1 MAKSR
6 SLAQAKRAQQGRAKK
21 QQQAKA
27 LGGNKPPVSSALKAY
42 RLARLDTLL
51 AKAEAPLREAFAQ
64 GAGRLP
70 AVLFLSFTDG
80 MARARVMHATGA
92 TPDAAWQALGQQ
104 LARETLA
111 GAKVRFVR
119 LEWVESVRSA
129 SWQQAEQLM
138 TRTKRNYFRYGI
150 ALDADF
156 RYPLLEQ
163 EINANAVL
171 YAGHQVE
178 HARLNPGNYR
188 VYTRARFGKAQPV
201 PEPAQQVGL
210 FTTRGFFMQAGEEPV
225 AINGHTDGVAGRDVG
240 RRAVAPLDA
249 PEVTGLITQS
259 SRFLAEQVNG
269 RGHFVY
275 GIHPCF
281 DRDINTYNTLRHT
294 STTYAM
300 LEAWEI
306 PREPALK
313 QAIERSIGY
322 LTGELIRDYTAPGGE
337 RLAYLTDQNNEI
349 KLGGNAVSLLALVKY
364 TELTGDERHLPLM
377 EGLALGIRHMQ
388 DPRTGQ
394 MVHVLNA
401 DDLSVKEAF
410 RIIYYDGEA
419 AFGLM
424 RLYGLTGDERWLETV
439 VTAFDYFIE
448 QKHWQVHDHWL
459 SYCVNELTQ
468 YRPEERYFR
477 FGIQNVAGYL
487 DFVIE
492 RITTFPTLLEL
503 MMAAHKML
511 LRLEQSD
518 QHRHLLRQIDKDK
531 FYRALETRARHLLNG
546 FFWPEV
552 AMFFKNP
559 QRILGSF
566 FIRHH
571 GFRVR
576 IDDVEHY
583 LSGFVAYLQHYL
595 PEPYRS
601 SERPRAASP
610 AAGEGTP
617 APVSAPASE
626 AESASGQGWNAWHL
640 SQATPGE
647 WATPPAEGWQA
658 TGLSFT
664 RLSFQPGHM
673 VVLKS
678 PNSRR
683 GMPLERLSALPAPP
697 SAVVFQG
704 DEPALTEQGAEQ
716 GIPGY
721 RVASVDE
728 AILDIGRYARSRFSG
743 RVVGVTGSAG
753 KTSSV
758 ALLQSLLGHWG
769 ETGASRLSGNL
780 PHGIAWNLASMD
792 WQASFQV
799 VEMAIGRM
807 ALNSS
812 LARPDVAVFLNVGPA
827 HLEFHQSTDQVA
839 IRKSHIFDAMAPG
852 SHAVINRDMEEWP
865 LVVEP
870 ARQKNLQVI
879 TFGTHADSDIRW
891 LNPTALTS
899 DAGAEVAIGE
909 HRLTLPLYQQG
920 SHVVMNVLAALGTML
935 ALDLPYAE
943 VVPALAAMEKVAG
956 RGQQWEQPYLG
967 GSVTLLDDAY
977 NANPLSMQALL
988 SQLAVRQPAGS
999 KHLILGDM
1007 LELGEGSGE
1016 HHRALVADILAAGVS
1031 SLTLVG
1037 EQMQALAPQLKGGVS
1052 HIVCADDHDQARRFL
1067 LPLLAP
1073 GDLVVAKGS
1082 NKFKLSGL
1090 LKNLVKLSY
1099 VVLDEAGSE
1108 VISAQSALPF
1118 RPGSLV
1124 KLVTAMLVLDHIQDL
1139 SRTFTVEA
1147 EDMVGGSGANLKVG
1161 DTLTVEDAL
1170 HNLLI
1175 PSSNRAAQGL
1185 ARMVGRQL
1193 LHKRQ
1198 PDDQAMS
1205 CFIHA
1210 MNDKARALGASATR
1224 LATASGLH
1232 HREMYSTAS
1241 DMARISRAA
1250 FEYPLIARILAKHS
1264 HTLAITGSQPRRL
1277 TVKTRMETLELP
1289 GSISVAGGKTGTLVG
1304 TAENLMVKAVI
1315 NGKPV
1320 LAVLM
1325 QQGGSRWNLM
1335 SGLLQ
1340 EALTA
1345 CETERVKA

>member
-1 MAKSR
+1 MAKPN
-6 SLAQAKRAQQGRAKK
+6 SLAQAKRAQQGQANKK
-21 QQQAKA
+21 RQMKA
-27 LGGNKPPVSSALKAY
+27 LGPTKAPASTALKAY

-51 AKAEAPLREAFAQ
+51 AQAEAPLREAFEQ
-64 GAGRLP
+64 KP
-70 AVLFLSFTDG
+70 EKVPPVLFLSFTDG
-80 MARARVMHATGA
+80 TERARVMHVTGA
-92 TPDAAWQALGQQ
+92 DFDGVWKAAERE
-104 LARETLA
+104 LARQTLA
-111 GAKVRFVR
+111 GKKVRFLRVD
-119 LEWVESVRSA
+119 WVDTIRA
-129 SWQQAEQLM
+129 CTWQQVEGWLAQ
-138 TRTKRNYFRYGI
+138 TKRNYFRYGL

-156 RYPLLEQ
+156 QHPLLEQ
-163 EINANAVL
+163 ELNANAVL
-171 YAGHQVE
+171 YAGHQAE
-178 HARLNPGNYR
+178 QAQFNPGNYR
-188 VYTRARFGKAQPV
+188 AYTSIRFGKAQPA
-201 PEPAQQVGL
+201 PEPRQRVIL
-210 FTTRGFFMQAGEEPV
+210 FTTQGMLLQANSAPQRL
-225 AINGHTDGVAGRDVG
+225 NGYADGVPGRDLG
-240 RRAVAPLDA
+240 RRAVEELD
-249 PEVTGLITQS
+249 ETQVTGLITQS
-259 SRFLAEQVNG
+259 SGFLAEQVNNKG
-269 RGHFVY
+269 RFVY

-281 DRDINTYNTLRHT
+281 DRDINTYNTLRHA

-300 LEAWEI
+300 LEAWEVT
-306 PREPALK
+306 RDAALK
-313 QAIERSIGY
+313 KAIDRSIGY
-322 LTGELIRDYTAPGGE
+322 LTGELIRTYTSAGGE
-337 RLAYLTDQNNEI
+337 LLAYLTDQNNEI

-364 TELTGDERHLPLM
+364 TELTDDQRYLPLM
-377 EGLALGIRHMQ
+377 EGLALGIRQMQ
-388 DPRTGQ
+388 NETTGQ
-394 MVHVLNA
+394 VVHVLNA

-424 RLYGLTGDERWLETV
+424 RLYGLTQDERWLNTV
-439 VTAFDYFIE
+439 VKAFDYFIE

-459 SYCVNELTQ
+459 SYCVNELTL

-477 FGIQNVAGYL
+477 FGIQNVAGHL

-511 LRLEQSD
+511 LRLQQSD
-518 QHRHLLRQIDKDK
+518 EHRHLLKQIDQDK

-546 FFWPEV
+546 FFFPEV

-595 PEPYRS
+595 PTPYRPSDNAKTDTPKTAS
-601 SERPRAASP
+601 SHLCFDVA
-610 AAGEGTP
+610 
-617 APVSAPASE
+617 APVQQGFKPSGASSRE
-626 AESASGQGWNAWHL
+626 WNAWHV
-640 SQATPGE
+640 SQATPGR
-647 WATPPAEGWQA
+647 WDVPPDAGWKA

-678 PNSRR
+678 PDSRR
-683 GMPLERLSALPAPP
+683 GMPLERMRALPSAP

-704 DEPALTEQGAEQ
+704 DESAVAEQ
-716 GIPGY
+716 GIPAY
-721 RVASVDE
+721 RVSSVDE
-728 AILDIGRYARSRFSG
+728 AILDLGRYARSQFSG

-758 ALLQSLLGHWG
+758 SLLQTLLGHWG
-769 ETGASRLSGNL
+769 EAGASRLSGNL
-780 PHGIAWNLASMD
+780 PHGVAWNLASMD
-792 WQASFQV
+792 WRASFQV
-799 VEMAIGRM
+799 VEMAIGKM

-827 HLEFHQSTDQVA
+827 HLEFHKTTEQVA
-839 IRKSHIFDAMAPG
+839 LRKSRIFDAMAPG
-852 SHAVINRDMEEWP
+852 SHAVINRDMDEWP
-865 LVVEP
+865 LVVEA
-870 ARQKNLQVI
+870 ARQQDLNVI
-879 TFGTHADSDIRW
+879 AFGTHEQSDIRW

-899 DAGAEVAIGE
+899 DEGAEVAIGQN
-909 HRLTLPLYQQG
+909 RLTLPLYQQG
-920 SHVVMNVLAALGTML
+920 SHVVMNILAALGATV

-943 VVPALAAMEKVAG
+943 IVPGLARLEAVDG

-967 GSVTLLDDAY
+967 GTVTLLDDAY
-977 NANPLSMQALL
+977 NANPLSMTALL

-1007 LELGEGSGE
+1007 LELGEGSGDY
-1016 HHRALVADILAAGVS
+1016 HRALVTDILGAGLA
-1031 SLTLVG
+1031 SLTLLG
-1037 EQMQALAPQLKGGVS
+1037 EQMQALAPQLEGKIGHVA
-1052 HIVCADDHDQARRFL
+1052 CADDHDQARRFL

-1073 GDLVVAKGS
+1073 DDLVVAKGS
-1082 NKFKLSGL
+1082 NKFNLSGL
-1090 LKNLVKLSY
+1090 LKHLTKLSY

-1108 VISAQSALPF
+1108 VIAAQRALPF

-1124 KLVTAMLVLDHIQDL
+1124 KLITAMLVLDHIQDM
-1139 SRTFTVEA
+1139 SQTFTVEA
-1147 EDMVGGSGANLKVG
+1147 GDMVGGSGANLKVG
-1161 DTLTVEDAL
+1161 DTLTVDDAL

-1185 ARMVGRQL
+1185 ARMVGRKL
-1193 LHKRQ
+1193 LKKHQ
-1198 PDDQAMS
+1198 PDDQAMDR
-1205 CFIHA
+1205 FIHA
-1210 MNDKARALGASATR
+1210 MNEKAQALGAGSTQ

-1250 FEYPLIARILAKHS
+1250 FGYPLIKRILGTKRHE
-1264 HTLAITGSQPRRL
+1264 LAITGSQPRRL
-1277 TVKTRMETLELP
+1277 VVKTRVEPLELP
-1289 GSISVAGGKTGTLVG
+1289 DAITMVGGKTGTLVG
-1304 TAENLMVKAVI
+1304 TAENLMVSATL

-1335 SGLLQ
+1335 SGLLG
-1340 EALTA
+1340 EAL
-1345 CETERVKA
+1345 EVVEVEKA